1 MSNIF
6 DSSNRPLYEIIRP
19 KSIDEFYGQKH
30 LVGENGVISK
40 YLEKNKIFSSIFYGP
55 PGTGKTTLA
64 RIIARRLNANFV
76 YFNAVETG
84 IGDIRKAVKKK
95 TSTGLNIFF
104 VDEIHKFN
112 KKQQMVFLPYL
123 ESGEIKL
130 MATTTQNPNY
140 NIIPPL
146 KSRVKILKFNKL
158 NDETISKIIDD
169 GLDYFEK
176 NLEDEFKKMIIN
188 YADGDGRFALFLL
201 EEIIFHF
208 DLDDLSVEKIR
219 NHFNKNLNIKDTKG
233 DFYYNYLSALH
244 KSLRGSDA
252 DAAVYWITVMIET
265 GIDPRAILRRM
276 LAFASEDVGLAD
288 PNALKITKAAYDTY
302 EILGL
307 PEGRL
312 AIYEAA
318 MYLAVTPKSNSV
330 YKAGSKAKE
339 LLDKYGIQDVPSNIS
354 SDTKSYNYPH
364 NYEDYLVKQQYLP
377 KKLEDEDIVE
387 FNSHGKEERFRKRW
401 KYIKSK
407 IKKTIDNS

>member
-1 MSNIF
+1 MTNIF

-19 KSIDEFYGQKH
+19 KKIDDFYGQNH
-30 LVGENGVISK
+30 LVGENGVIAK
-40 YLEKNKIFSSIFYGP
+40 YLEKNRIFSSIFYGP

-64 RIIARRLNANFV
+64 KIIARKLNANFV
-76 YFNAVETG
+76 YFNAVETS
-84 IGDIRKAVKKK
+84 IGDIRKAVKRE

-112 KKQQMVFLPYL
+112 KKQQMIFLPYL
-123 ESGEIKL
+123 ESGQIKL
-130 MATTTQNPNY
+130 LATTTQNPNY

-158 NDETISKIIDD
+158 EDETITQIIED
-169 GLDYFEK
+169 GLKYFDKTLRE
-176 NLEDEFKKMIIN
+176 EHKKIIIN

-208 DLDDLSVEKIR
+208 DINKVGVEEIR

-288 PNALKITKAAYDTY
+288 PNALGIVKNAYDTY

-318 MYLAVTPKSNSV
+318 IYLAITPKSNSV
-330 YKAGSKAKE
+330 YEAGNRAKE
-339 LLDKYGIQDVPSNIS
+339 ILDKYGIQDVPSNIG
-354 SDTKSYNYPH
+354 SDTKSYKYPH
-364 NYEDYLVKQQYLP
+364 NYDDYLIKQDYLP
-377 KKLEDEDIVE
+377 EKISGKDIVK
-387 FNSHGKEERFRKRW
+387 FNTHGKEKRFKKRW
-401 KYIKSK
+401 EYIKSK
-407 IKKTIDNS
+407 IKKND